1 MIKIKNCAI
10 FGGTFDPIHKGHIHL
25 IDWLVNSGRFDQV
38 VIVPAGAPWQRST
51 IASATDRLEMV
62 RLALHDRN
70 LRVSDCEVRRAGES
84 FAIDTVRELASEI
97 PAERY
102 TWIIGSDAFAGIES
116 WREIET
122 LAKLVEF
129 LVIARPGHNLT
140 AIPSGINFESV
151 EVAALDISATRIR
164 NEIAN
169 GGAWQDL
176 VPPEVAAYIERE
188 QIYAAA

>member
-1 MIKIKNCAI
+1 
-10 FGGTFDPIHKGHIHL
+10 
-25 IDWLVNSGRFDQV
+25 

-51 IASATDRLEMV
+51 VAGATDRLEMV

-70 LRVSDCEVRRAGES
+70 LRVSDCEVKRAGES
-84 FAIDTVRELASEI
+84 YAIDTVRELASEI

-102 TWIIGSDAFAGIES
+102 TWIVGSDAFAGIET
-116 WREIET
+116 WREIEV

-164 NEIAN
+164 DEIAV
-169 GGAWQDL
+169 GGAWKEL
-176 VPPEVAAYIERE
+176 VPPEVAAYIERK